1 MKKYILLLLLAV
13 CTQLSADT
21 LNKETL
27 FKGTAMLNGKA
38 IPMWF
43 NVTGNATVEI
53 GNGKNAAISQYA
65 EGKLVVP
72 SNIVNPAD
80 NSSYKVTK
88 VANFAFSLCS
98 KLTEVT
104 LEEGIKEIGEQVFSG
119 CNSLASVRYP
129 ASLTTIGRGAF
140 MGCKQLRHA
149 LLPENLATI
158 GQESFVENQFADSK
172 MQLPWRITTIPVAAF
187 QDCKLQI
194 VVLSPSLISVEEDA
208 FLRAGACDFYM
219 FDRNIAPIVHDKG
232 ISVASHWFATK
243 PQNYDKKSFCNGLLP
258 ISAMVP
264 QDEFTAE
271 NITYKIEQAGQYPGV
286 FTASAYKKSDEMAW
300 TSEFSALKESVL
312 NPTFPGKWKP
322 EFRVNGI
329 KSTFFAGAEIVKLHH
344 IALPASI
351 DASLAKNAF
360 AQCKALVS
368 LDLSAM
374 KPLSE
379 GESSA
384 ILGGIA
390 ENTIVYAPKGQALS
404 YRDCNVVLTKDNG
417 QRHTRHFKIH
427 LDDSFDALTLEASL
441 AYKLPYSFMAERATF
456 YRSSFKNKQKETLVL
471 PFAAKPQGKAY
482 AFAGMKKQSGT
493 ETVATFAKKDEL
505 LANTPYIYESDGTEI
520 SAENVEV
527 NPKVA
532 ESKPLEKDNLYAV
545 YKADLIK
552 KLAEEKLLNG
562 IVYTFNADGT
572 AGGTTFVQASD
583 DAKITPFHAFFHLS
597 DKNAGVNLKPLFEG
611 EASTGIQKIST
622 EAANEDNTW
631 FNLQGVRFNTKPQK
645 GVYIHKGK
653 KLMVR

>member
-21 LNKETL
+21 LDKETL
-27 FKGTAMLNGKA
+27 FKGTAILNGKA

-53 GNGKNAAISQYA
+53 GNGKSAAISQYA

-72 SNIVNPAD
+72 ANIVNPTD
-80 NSSYKVTK
+80 NNSYKVTK

-119 CNSLASVRYP
+119 CNSLTSVRYP
-129 ASLTTIGRGAF
+129 ASLTSIGRGAF

-149 LLPENLATI
+149 LLPENLAII
-158 GQESFVENQFADSK
+158 GQESFVENQFANSK

-264 QDEFTAE
+264 QDEFTTE
-271 NITYKIEQAGQYPGV
+271 NITYKIEQAGRHPGI
-286 FTASAYKKSDEMAW
+286 FTASAYKKSNEKAW
-300 TSEFSALKESVL
+300 TSEFNALKESVL

-329 KSTFFAGAEIVKLHH
+329 KSTFFAGEEIVKLHH

-360 AQCKALVS
+360 AQCKGLVS

-379 GESSA
+379 GESNA

-417 QRHTRHFKIH
+417 QRHTHHFKIH
-427 LDDSFDALTLEASL
+427 LDDTFDALSLEASL
-441 AYKLPYSFMAERATF
+441 AYQLPYSFMAERATF

-493 ETVATFAKKDEL
+493 ETVASFAKKDEL
-505 LANTPYIYESDGTEI
+505 LANTPYIYVSDGTEI

-527 NPKVA
+527 NPRIA
-532 ESKPLEKDNLYAV
+532 ESKPLEKDNLFAV
-545 YKADLIK
+545 YKADFIK

-562 IVYTFNADGT
+562 IVYTFNANGT
-572 AGGTTFVQASD
+572 AGCTTFVQASD

-597 DKNAGVNLKPLFEG
+597 DKNAGANLKLLFEG
-611 EASTGIQKIST
+611 EPSTGIQKVST

-631 FNLQGVRFNTKPQK
+631 INLQGVRFNTKPQK

-653 KLMVR
+653 KLMVP

>member
-21 LNKETL
+21 LDKETL
-27 FKGTAMLNGKA
+27 FKGTAILNGKA

-53 GNGKNAAISQYA
+53 GNGKSAAISQYA

-72 SNIVNPAD
+72 ANIVNPTD
-80 NSSYKVTK
+80 NNSYKVTK

-119 CNSLASVRYP
+119 CNSLTSVRYP
-129 ASLTTIGRGAF
+129 ASLTSIGRGAF

-149 LLPENLATI
+149 LLPENLAII
-158 GQESFVENQFADSK
+158 GQESFVENQFANSK

-264 QDEFTAE
+264 QDEFTTE
-271 NITYKIEQAGQYPGV
+271 NITYKIEQAGRHPGI
-286 FTASAYKKSDEMAW
+286 FTASAYK
-300 TSEFSALKESVL
+300 
-312 NPTFPGKWKP
+312 
-322 EFRVNGI
+322 
-329 KSTFFAGAEIVKLHH
+329 STFFAGEEIVKLHH

-360 AQCKALVS
+360 AQCKGLVS

-379 GESSA
+379 GESNA

-417 QRHTRHFKIH
+417 QRHTHHFKIH
-427 LDDSFDALTLEASL
+427 LDDTFDALSLEASL
-441 AYKLPYSFMAERATF
+441 AYQLPYSFMAERATF

-482 AFAGMKKQSGT
+482 ACAGMKKQSGT
-493 ETVATFAKKDEL
+493 ETVASFAKKDEL
-505 LANTPYIYESDGTEI
+505 LANTPYIYVSDGTEI

-527 NPKVA
+527 NPRIA
-532 ESKPLEKDNLYAV
+532 ESKPLEKDNLFAV
-545 YKADLIK
+545 YKADFIK

-562 IVYTFNADGT
+562 IVYTFNANGT

-597 DKNAGVNLKPLFEG
+597 DKNAGANLKLLFEG
-611 EASTGIQKIST
+611 EPSTGIQKVST

-631 FNLQGVRFNTKPQK
+631 INLQGVRFNTKPQK

-653 KLMVR
+653 KLMVP